1 MLLRFQLL
9 GLGHCVVNW
18 RQRVETARLVE
29 EKAALRQQLHQEH
42 HNTSARE
49 QELKLS
55 EARMQK
61 DMKSTSEEA
70 AVMEQKLKE
79 AELRWEEA
87 DAMVRALERKIQRP
101 WDPARVVSAFEKNLL
116 QRALAR
122 GCSHGSHEGL
132 TKFLPAC
139 TWRTHRSV

>member
-87 DAMVRALERKIQRP
+87 DAMVRALERKLRESGATAGDAQAEAVTLRG
-101 WDPARVVSAFEKNLL
+101 DLADLQALL
-116 QRALAR
+116 RTTTKP
-122 GCSHGSHEGL
+122 SGSWLH
-132 TKFLPAC
+132 
-139 TWRTHRSV
+139 

>member
-87 DAMVRALERKIQRP
+87 DAMVRALERKLRESGATAGDAQAEAVTLRG
-101 WDPARVVSAFEKNLL
+101 DLADFQALL
-116 QRALAR
+116 RTTTKP
-122 GCSHGSHEGL
+122 SGSWLH
-132 TKFLPAC
+132 
-139 TWRTHRSV
+139 